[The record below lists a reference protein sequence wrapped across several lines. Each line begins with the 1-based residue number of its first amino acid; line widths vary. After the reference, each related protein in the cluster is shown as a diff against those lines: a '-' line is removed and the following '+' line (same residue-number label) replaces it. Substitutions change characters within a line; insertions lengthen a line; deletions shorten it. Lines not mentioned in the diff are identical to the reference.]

1 MKSFVFFLTLN
12 LALFSIASVPDE
24 VIKFV
29 QNGNSSALSSYFT
42 NPVEVCVPGK
52 EGNFNK
58 NEAEKMLK
66 DFFTKY
72 PCKSI
77 NIQHKGNT
85 TNPTFFYI
93 LQYQSNQNFRVKI
106 IFKTAAEKT
115 QLSAI
120 LIE

>member
-1 MKSFVFFLTLN
+1 MKSLVFFLTFN
-12 LALFSIASVPDE
+12 LAIFSIASVPDE
-24 VIKFV
+24 VIKLV
-29 QNGNSSALSSYFT
+29 QSGNSSSLSSYFT

-58 NEAEKMLK
+58 AEAEKMLK

-85 TNPTFFYI
+85 SNPTFFYI
-93 LQYQSNQNFRVKI
+93 LQYQSSQTFRVKI
-106 IFKTAAEKT
+106 IFKSTADKT
-115 QLSAI
+115 LLSAI